1 MRSRFAPLVLAPLTV
16 NAADRLQDSWHSNL
30 DESRRFYE
38 AHSVLEPKQ
47 AGFLNG
53 LFGNLQLDVSKNEL
67 RYTMP
72 DLDVQIQGKPFH
84 MAGEHDTYQYR
95 VLGSD
100 QDSIAILVKNDHGK
114 EGIWHL
120 HFVNDDLLWIYSEDA
135 NYGLTDLNFREY
147 FRKVKSANNR

>member
-1 MRSRFAPLVLAPLTV
+1 MRSLFALLVLVPLAV
-16 NAADRLQDSWHSNL
+16 NAADRLQGSWHSDL

-38 AHSVLEPKQ
+38 AHSVLEPRQ
-47 AGFLNG
+47 SDFLNG
-53 LFGNLQLDVSKNEL
+53 LLGHLQLDISKSEL

-84 MAGEHDTYQYR
+84 MTGEHDTYQYR

-100 QDSIAILVKNDHGK
+100 QASTAILVKNDHGRDR
-114 EGIWHL
+114 IWHL

-135 NYGLTDLNFREY
+135 DFGLRDLNFREY
-147 FRKVKSANNR
+147 FRKVK